1 MNVETI
7 EVTPQVAMKKLTEYR
22 SLTVRQRT
30 AEDEALERM
39 YSLVRKGGKVLDA
52 AAAIRSAGLN
62 ESGYPKLAIVRSDWP
77 FVQCRLDTAEA
88 RFQGRQDRDTW
99 ASTTASVFRVPA
111 MPLWRGSYRQ
121 SVWSAVPHIPA
132 DIRPTDA
139 LKNYYTLFE
148 VEKWETYPTDPL
160 LLKRIPKT
168 TLFVVIAEWDLTPL
182 EAAILAGL
190 SR

>member
-7 EVTPQVAMKKLTEYR
+7 EVLPQVAVQKLTEYR
-22 SLTVRQRT
+22 SLTARQRT
-30 AEDEALERM
+30 VEDDALERM
-39 YSLVRKGGKVLDA
+39 YAMLRKGGKVLDA

-62 ESGYPKLAIVRSDWP
+62 EQGHPKLAIVRSDWP
-77 FVQCRLDTAEA
+77 RVTCYSNAESMW
-88 RFQGRQDRDTW
+88 FQGV
-99 ASTTASVFRVPA
+99 STDEPWNRSAEFRVR
-111 MPLWRGSYRQ
+111 MGRGFHFPSRVF
-121 SVWSAVPHIPA
+121 SPVPHIPA
-132 DIRPTDA
+132 DIRPKDA

-148 VEKWETYPTDPL
+148 VEKWEQYPLDPI

-168 TLFVVIAEWDLTPL
+168 TLFVVVAEWDLTPL